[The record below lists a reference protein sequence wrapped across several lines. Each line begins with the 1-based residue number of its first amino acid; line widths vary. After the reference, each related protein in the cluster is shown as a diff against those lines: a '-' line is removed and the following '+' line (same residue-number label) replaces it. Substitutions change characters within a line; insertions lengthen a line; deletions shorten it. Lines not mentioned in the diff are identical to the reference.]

1 MKNMSKKIVSLVLA
15 LVMMASLLSVTAS
28 AATTKTV
35 KTYKTYVDLGDSI
48 STGFSLATYTRDN
61 HWNEVPGSFPSY
73 VAKYVKA
80 KKSYWLSQDG
90 FRTSEIRELLDNN
103 YNGDL
108 MTDYELPRN
117 TENFWNNET
126 LQKYRSKYQKAVK
139 KANLIT
145 LNVGFNDGWF
155 PILYMSHKLF
165 PDQPLEAIVNYP
177 TMLITVLQSA
187 YQLMLEFYV
196 NYSAIVTRIHELN
209 PKATVVLVGN
219 YNPIAGWAIPR
230 DSQLAFGQLLTP
242 YFQTMNTFKQNQ
254 ADQYPN
260 YYYADVMDVEVR
272 TAKLP
277 DADAGGFDPH
287 PTEAGH
293 RWMAKQIIK
302 ALPAKNAK

>member
-1 MKNMSKKIVSLVLA
+1 MSKKIVSLVLA

-48 STGFSLATYTRDN
+48 STGFSLASYTR
-61 HWNEVPGSFPSY
+61 
-73 VAKYVKA
+73 
-80 KKSYWLSQDG
+80 
-90 FRTSEIRELLDNN
+90 
-103 YNGDL
+103 
-108 MTDYELPRN
+108 

-242 YFQTMNTFKQNQ
+242 YFQAMNTFKQNQ